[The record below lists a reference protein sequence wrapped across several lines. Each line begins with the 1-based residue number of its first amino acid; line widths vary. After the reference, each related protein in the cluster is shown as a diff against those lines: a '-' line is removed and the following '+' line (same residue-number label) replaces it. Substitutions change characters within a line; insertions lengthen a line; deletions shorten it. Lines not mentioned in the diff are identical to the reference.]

1 MIIIIEKRKKKNE
14 TVERKTAKWLA
25 SSSWVDY
32 VAVLS
37 IFMRVRLIVFFVWT
51 AIQFRVFVV
60 DGECVCVRGRRCGD
74 WEKVAVRPKKSN
86 SHKKRKCCT
95 LHRGKE
101 RIAHNGWDGD
111 DNAKRLINATIEI
124 VIII

>member
-32 VAVLS
+32 LAVLS
-37 IFMRVRLIVFFVWT
+37 IFLRVRLIVFFVWT

-60 DGECVCVRGRRCGD
+60 DGERVCVCVVDAAAIGKKLPCGQRNRIHTKNGNAVLYTE
-74 WEKVAVRPKKSN
+74 EK
-86 SHKKRKCCT
+86 
-95 LHRGKE
+95 
-101 RIAHNGWDGD
+101 
-111 DNAKRLINATIEI
+111 NASPTMDETETIMRN
-124 VIII
+124 V